1 MPSYPAVEFGEFL
14 RSEQSPERLDP
25 FGPNRICLGAEARQ
39 FGSDSQAVRRRRGGL
54 KQSLRALHGG
64 TLGENGFRGHG
75 AQELELGSLK
85 AGQALVS
92 CPERRGVSA
101 LGREF
106 GGLALRRRQLSEK
119 EAVHEDFRC
128 RFRTEGEGGA
138 PLYRC
143 GGLGPS
149 TALRSKLP
157 PSKSTV

>member
-25 FGPNRICLGAEARQ
+25 FAPTASASTRRRVSSAAILR
-39 FGSDSQAVRRRRGGL
+39 AVRRRRGGL

-64 TLGENGFRGHG
+64 TLGGNGFRGHG

-101 LGREF
+101 LGGEF
-106 GGLALRRRQLSEK
+106 AGLALRRRQLGEK
-119 EAVHEDFRC
+119 EAVHEDFRR

-143 GGLGPS
+143 GGLAP
-149 TALRSKLP
+149 AQR
-157 PSKSTV
+157 